1 MEPRNEVLRK
11 TPEHR
16 REGRKRRFQ
25 IVKLEERIA
34 PNQGGIPNGGRDWG
48 YYKPCHGAHG
58 KCFP

>member
-1 MEPRNEVLRK
+1 MEPRNAELQK
-11 TPEHR
+11 TREQPE
-16 REGRKRRFQ
+16 EASKSRFQ

-48 YYKPCHGAHG
+48 AYKPCHGAHG

>member
-1 MEPRNEVLRK
+1 MEPNQADSKTVPEQRKEVR
-11 TPEHR
+11 TS
-16 REGRKRRFQ
+16 RFQ

-58 KCFP
+58 KCLA

>member
-1 MEPRNEVLRK
+1 MEPRKAELHKDSEQRQ
-11 TPEHR
+11 EAR
-16 REGRKRRFQ
+16 QSRFQ

-48 YYKPCHGAHG
+48 NYKPCHGAHG